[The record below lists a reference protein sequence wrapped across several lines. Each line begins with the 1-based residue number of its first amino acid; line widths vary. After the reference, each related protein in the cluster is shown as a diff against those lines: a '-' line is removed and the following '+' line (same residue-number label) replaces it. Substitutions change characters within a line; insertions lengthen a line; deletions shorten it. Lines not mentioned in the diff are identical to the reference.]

1 MITLSLL
8 HPIKQ
13 IPVQLWT
20 FENESVI
27 RIGRSTDNHVILYS
41 AVVSRHHVELRRV
54 GATWEVVNLGTNGTY
69 VEGKRVSQA
78 QVTDGSII
86 RLARSGPNIKIR
98 LGAEGLR
105 ENEEAMRLDKT
116 LSQPRSNVPPTSTEV
131 NERSNVGLADG
142 DIIDTSVRDTAARD
156 TAIRDIAARDTAIRS
171 QADTEFPVERS
182 HTEPNSGIIPVP
194 PHLQLQQQSA
204 SPTPPVAAPAADLI
218 HPQPQASDGSTL
230 QSCPHLRGGGLFC
243 VDCGYPLRVLDTLGG
258 YQLLNVLGQSD
269 VGITYQAWRDGQTVA
284 LKTLN
289 AEWLTNPQALAT
301 LEHEADTLRD
311 LDHSQIP
318 ELLGFQV
325 VGEKPSLLMQMMPG
339 KSLRSYVTE
348 QGAVSVERAIAWVFE
363 VCQILTYL
371 HEFTPPVAHRD
382 LRPKN
387 LIYNPD
393 TDTLALVDFG
403 AVKRVILERPFPPGS
418 KGYGAPERLQLHP
431 LQAMDIF
438 SLGPLFAFLVT
449 GHNPLAYYAGEDDQ
463 FRFQPTMIPHIPSEV
478 VPILHR
484 LTEPSLE
491 DRYDS
496 VDTVIRD
503 LQAVLVAV

>member
-69 VEGKRVSQA
+69 VEGKRVAQA

-116 LSQPRSNVPPTSTEV
+116 VSQPRGNLPQTSTEV
-131 NERSNVGLADG
+131 TERSNVGIADE
-142 DIIDTSVRDTAARD
+142 DVQMATST
-156 TAIRDIAARDTAIRS
+156 RS
-171 QADTEFPVERS
+171 QAKTEFPVERS
-182 HTEPNSGIIPVP
+182 SSEPNSGIIPVP
-194 PHLQLQQQSA
+194 AHLKLQQQSA
-204 SPTPPVAAPAADLI
+204 SSTPPKNPITDLLQS
-218 HPQPQASDGSTL
+218 QPQQIGEDAPQG
-230 QSCPHLRGGGLFC
+230 CPHLRGGGLFC
-243 VDCGYPLRVLDTLGG
+243 VDCGQPLRVLDTLGD

-269 VGITYQAWRDGQTVA
+269 ISITYQAWRDGHTMA

-289 AEWLTNPQALAT
+289 SEWLNNTQALAT
-301 LEHEADTLRD
+301 LEHEADTLRY

-318 ELLGFQV
+318 SLIDFQV
-325 VGEKPSLLMQMMPG
+325 VGEKAALVMQMMPG
-339 KSLRSYVTE
+339 QNLRNYMTDHGSVSL
-348 QGAVSVERAIAWVFE
+348 ERAIAWILE
-363 VCQILTYL
+363 ICQILTYL
-371 HEFTPPVAHRD
+371 HEFTPPIAHRD

-431 LQAMDIF
+431 VQAMDIF

-449 GHNPLAYYAGEDDQ
+449 GHNPLAYYSDDHGQ
-463 FRFQPTMIPHIPSEV
+463 FRFQAAMIPNIPSEL

-484 LTEPSLE
+484 LTEPALE

-496 VDTVIRD
+496 VDVVIAD
-503 LQAVLVAV
+503 LQAIFATV

>member
-69 VEGKRVSQA
+69 VEGKRVAQA

-116 LSQPRSNVPPTSTEV
+116 VSQPRGDMPPTSTEV
-131 NERSNVGLADG
+131 TERSNIKLDNGMEDG
-142 DIIDTSVRDTAARD
+142 DDDGDAEIDTSIGSEVST
-156 TAIRDIAARDTAIRS
+156 S
-171 QADTEFPVERS
+171 LPGGQAPEA
-182 HTEPNSGIIPVP
+182 NSGIIPVP
-194 PHLQLQQQSA
+194 PHLKLEQNSA
-204 SPTPPVAAPAADLI
+204 PPAPPTTPVAELVK
-218 HPQPQASDGSTL
+218 PQSLVKTDHQAIAQT
-230 QSCPHLRGGGLFC
+230 CAHLRGGKLFC
-243 VDCGYPLRVLDTLGG
+243 VDCGQPLRVLDTLGD
-258 YQLLNVLGQSD
+258 YQLLRVLGQSD
-269 VGITYQAWRDGQTVA
+269 IAITYQAWRDGQTVA

-289 AEWLTNPQALAT
+289 AEWLDNPKALDT
-301 LEHEADTLRD
+301 LEYEADTLRH
-311 LDHSQIP
+311 LDYSQIP
-318 ELLGFQV
+318 ELIDFLFI
-325 VGEKPSLLMQMMPG
+325 GEKPVLVMQMMPG
-339 KSLRSYVTE
+339 KSLQNYVTE
-348 QGAVSVERAIAWVFE
+348 RGAVSVERAIAWILQL
-363 VCQILTYL
+363 CQILTYL

-387 LIYNPD
+387 LIYNAD
-393 TDTLALVDFG
+393 TDMLALVDFG

-418 KGYGAPERLQLHP
+418 KGYGAPEQLDLHP

-438 SLGPLFAFLVT
+438 ALAPLFTFLVT
-449 GHNPLAYYAGEDDQ
+449 GHNPVAYYADENGQ
-463 FRFQPTMIPHIPSEV
+463 PRFQPTMIPNLPSEL

-484 LTEPSLE
+484 LTEPSPE
-491 DRYDS
+491 QRYSS
-496 VDTVIRD
+496 VDAVVMD
-503 LQAVLVAV
+503 LQTVPIAV